1 MRRPKMRKWLIIG
14 ISFVVVIGLA
24 VFGYQFASQ
33 EGNFFSE
40 EESYD
45 VNELLDYDY
54 QAEVTETEEGMHVTI
69 LSESLSEEEALEL
82 VLHVREQEGEPV
94 TGYVFADENREF
106 LDEQIDFYQEGLR
119 WTIEENSSEEYSVL
133 EFQTLPEVDPNIEMV
148 EAWEIESEEAE
159 NNGVTYY
166 GVLDQVATDEEAFA
180 QIKGIAEDKEMSNV
194 EGDLPQV
201 FHIQR
206 GSDHLVYHTSYED
219 VLAFEST
226 YSVQVETTPLRNE

>member
-1 MRRPKMRKWLIIG
+1 MRKWLIIG

-24 VFGYQFASQ
+24 IFGYQFASQ

-82 VLHVREQEGEPV
+82 VLHVREQEEEPV
-94 TGYVFADENREF
+94 TGYVFADENTEF
-106 LDEQIDFYQEGLR
+106 LDEHIEFYQEGLR

-133 EFQTLPEVDPNIEMV
+133 EFQTLPEVDPNIETV
-148 EAWEIESEEAE
+148 EVWEIESEEAE

-226 YSVQVETTPLRNE
+226 YSVQVETAPSRNE